1 MGGVT
6 ISLTWPMKATV
17 YRIAKERGIS
27 MSALLREWIDE
38 HLDLPV
44 TA

>member
-1 MGGVT
+1 MCGF
-6 ISLTWPMKATV
+6 TWPMTAAI
-17 YRIAKERGIS
+17 YRTANQRGIS

-44 TA
+44 VV